1 MSLEERLS
9 LKKSPK
15 VTRGRAE
22 VLRKMEGR
30 ESGLSSQCEALEAK
44 GAGMGR
50 IPELNL
56 DRTAGETEFTSPEE
70 GEFFLLR
77 AIDWL

>member
-1 MSLEERLS
+1 
-9 LKKSPK
+9 
-15 VTRGRAE
+15 
-22 VLRKMEGR
+22 MEGR